1 MRKDGSL
8 IFCVDYRQ
16 LNERTVKD
24 SYPLPLIDDCLD
36 CLGGANWFTI
46 MDLRSGIIKSPWTN
60 GIKIKQPLLP
70 GRGHSALK
78 LRHSGYATPP
88 LLMDCTDGLNYKLR
102 LIYLYD
108 ITVFS
113 PDVATHLDRPEVI
126 LIRSRRK
133 I

>member
-1 MRKDGSL
+1 
-8 IFCVDYRQ
+8 
-16 LNERTVKD
+16 
-24 SYPLPLIDDCLD
+24 
-36 CLGGANWFTI
+36 
-46 MDLRSGIIKSPWTN
+46 
-60 GIKIKQPLLP
+60 
-70 GRGHSALK
+70 
-78 LRHSGYATPP
+78 
-88 LLMDCTDGLNYKLR
+88 MDCTDGLNYKLR